1 MSLKEPGAI
10 LLISCYELGH
20 QPLAAA
26 SPAGFLEGAGFR
38 PDVLDIAVDPFNP
51 AQVERARFVG
61 ISVPMHTALRLG
73 VRVAERVRE
82 INPDAAV
89 CLYGLYA
96 ALNAD
101 YLLEHGADYCIG
113 GECESPMVA
122 LVKALENENG
132 SAKNGKRPSVQID
145 GVIQRGVAAR
155 PYLKR
160 LTFSLP
166 VRTALPPLT
175 KYAWLEY
182 KGGRRIVGYVEASRG
197 CLHLCTHCPIPPVY
211 DGRFFVIPEAIV
223 LEDIRNQVRA
233 GASHIT
239 FGDPDFL
246 NGPGHALSV
255 VQAMHAEFPELS
267 FDITTKVEHIL
278 KRGAIL
284 PELGKL
290 GCVFVVSAVE
300 SVSDTVLA
308 ILEKNHT
315 KPEIEEAVK
324 VVRAA
329 GIAPRP
335 TWVAFTPWTT
345 LGDYLDM
352 LAFIEANELI
362 DNVDPVQYTIRLLI
376 PPNSYLLNRPEM
388 KQHLGPLNQAAFSYT
403 WRHPDPRMD
412 RLQKEVSALVEKDV
426 HAGEDP
432 ATTFYKVWSLAA
444 GRKSYVML
452 PLPPD
457 RERAPRLSEPWFC

>member
-1 MSLKEPGAI
+1 MSLREPGAI

-26 SPAGFLEGAGFR
+26 SPAGFLEVAGFR

-82 INPDAAV
+82 INPDATV

-101 YLLEHGADYCIG
+101 YLLEHGADFCIG
-113 GECESPMVA
+113 GECEAPMVA
-122 LVKALENENG
+122 LVEALERQVVR
-132 SAKNGKRPSVQID
+132 SPWSVVRGKQTTGVATDHGLRTTDFNID

-160 LTFSLP
+160 LTFALP

-182 KGGRRIVGYVEASRG
+182 KGGRRTVGYVEASRG

-233 GASHIT
+233 GAGHIT

-315 KPEIEEAVK
+315 KPEIEQAV
-324 VVRAA
+324 
-329 GIAPRP
+329 
-335 TWVAFTPWTT
+335 
-345 LGDYLDM
+345 
-352 LAFIEANELI
+352 
-362 DNVDPVQYTIRLLI
+362 
-376 PPNSYLLNRPEM
+376 
-388 KQHLGPLNQAAFSYT
+388 
-403 WRHPDPRMD
+403 
-412 RLQKEVSALVEKDV
+412 
-426 HAGEDP
+426 
-432 ATTFYKVWSLAA
+432 
-444 GRKSYVML
+444 
-452 PLPPD
+452 
-457 RERAPRLSEPWFC
+457 